1 MANIIRLNIGGIPYS
16 VCSDDDEQYMKSVA
30 NELEHKMDSL
40 VKAKPF
46 LSTTMAA
53 VMTALDCLDKAKKTE
68 EENAALRLTIKRLN
82 EKLAL
87 DKLNL

>member
-1 MANIIRLNIGGIPYS
+1 MANIIRINVGGIPYS
-16 VCSDDDEQYMKSVA
+16 VSSEDDELYMKSLA
-30 NELEHKMDSL
+30 NELEHKMDTL
-40 VKAKPF
+40 IKAKPF

-68 EENAALRLTIKRLN
+68 EENAALRLEVTRLN

>member
-1 MANIIRLNIGGIPYS
+1 MANIIRINVGGIPYS
-16 VCSDDDEQYMKSVA
+16 VSSEDDEQYMKSLA
-30 NELEHKMDSL
+30 NELEHKMDTL
-40 VKAKPF
+40 IKAKPF

-53 VMTALDCLDKAKKTE
+53 VMTALDCLDNAKKTE
-68 EENAALRLTIKRLN
+68 EENAALRLEVTRLN